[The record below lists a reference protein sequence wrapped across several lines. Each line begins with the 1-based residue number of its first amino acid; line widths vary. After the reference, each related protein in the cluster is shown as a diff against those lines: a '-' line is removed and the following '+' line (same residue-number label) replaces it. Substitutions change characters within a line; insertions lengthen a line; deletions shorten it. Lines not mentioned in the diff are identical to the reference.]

1 MSLICCKLVFRSFL
15 LLSLVSSVSFSM
27 PSTAATLTLEQQRQL
42 YDQAQ
47 LWLDDKQVDKYHTIR
62 NKLLNY
68 PLTPYLDYRTMLID
82 IGDKSPIV
90 VKNFIDAHS
99 LIPFSVTVARSY
111 LNALAA
117 QGKWSLIREFQRT
130 EPSGERY
137 RCHYYTA
144 LYRTGEV
151 KLAFAGAEKLW
162 LAGHSIST
170 ACDDLFAAWET
181 KRGISDDAVAERV
194 VLAFGESNRPLMSYL
209 AKKIK
214 TKRNTNFVESLMNL
228 SQQPQTAERYLQ
240 DKHADLRLG
249 AVMPS
254 ILKGL
259 AARDAEKVQS
269 LLVVYPNSKLLS
281 SEERE
286 RLTEYVARRLI
297 DTTDLNLAKWRD
309 EIVLKSSN
317 SALIQSRIRVEL
329 AEQNYAAVKRWI
341 EHLPDAEKKSPHWQ
355 YWLAKSELA
364 LGDKAQ
370 ANTILTGILGQRD
383 FYSVAAAVTLN
394 KPIHYP
400 ITNVVYQPKLIRP
413 YQEALYRIGELIAR
427 KKIAVAK
434 SEWYW
439 LLKKANDQ
447 ETAMLAYYAFNQN
460 WHHLSVT
467 AAINAK
473 LWGDITLRFPLAHQW
488 WFNFYGKK
496 HHIDPVLLMSV
507 ARQESALDSE
517 AKSAVGARGIMQ
529 IMPNTAKHTAK
540 KYQLEYT
547 DADDLFSV
555 GKNIEIGSHYLN
567 ELLERYD
574 DNRIFAFASYNAG
587 PSRVDRWRDASGGKR
602 DVFEFIE
609 MIPFNETRGYVQNIL
624 MFEVYYRHLLGVNAS
639 FLSENELNA
648 KY

>member
-1 MSLICCKLVFRSFL
+1 
-15 LLSLVSSVSFSM
+15 M
-27 PSTAATLTLEQQRQL
+27 PSIAAKLTLDQERQL

-47 LWLDDKQVDKYHTIR
+47 LWLDDKQVDKYRKVRHQ
-62 NKLLNY
+62 LLAY

-82 IGDKSPIV
+82 IGNKSPIV
-90 VKNFIDAHS
+90 VKSFIDTHA

-117 QGKWSLIREFQRT
+117 QGKWAVIREFQKN
-130 EPSGERY
+130 EPSGEQY

-144 LYRTGEV
+144 LYRTGDA
-151 KLAFAGAEKLW
+151 KQAFDGAKKIW
-162 LAGHSIST
+162 LAGHSISN
-170 ACDDLFAAWET
+170 ACDDLFSAWEN
-181 KRGISDDAVAERV
+181 RQGISDDLIAERV
-194 VLAFGESNRPLMSYL
+194 TLAFHENNRPLMSYL
-209 AKKIK
+209 AKKLK
-214 TKRNTNFVESLMNL
+214 TKKNLAYAQHLINL
-228 SQQPQTAERYLQ
+228 SQQPQLAETFLR
-240 DKHADLRLG
+240 DKHPDPRLG
-249 AVMPS
+249 HPVASV
-254 ILKGL
+254 LKRL

-269 LLVVYPNSKLLS
+269 LLVS
-281 SEERE
+281 SSNTPLFSAEDRQQ
-286 RLTEYVARRLI
+286 LTEYVARRLM
-297 DTTDLNLAKWRD
+297 DTSDPTLSQWRD
-309 EIVLKSSN
+309 EIVRKSRSP
-317 SALIQSRIRVEL
+317 SLIQSRIRVEL
-329 AEQNYAAVKRWI
+329 SEQNYAEVKRWI
-341 EHLPDAEKKSPHWQ
+341 AHLPDAEKNAPHWQ

-364 LGDKAQ
+364 LGNKSQ
-370 ANTILTGILGQRD
+370 AEALFTAILGQRD
-383 FYSVAAAVTLN
+383 FYSVAAAVSLN
-394 KPIHYP
+394 KPIQYP
-400 ITNVVYQPKLIRP
+400 TTNVVYQPKLIRP

-427 KKIAVAK
+427 NKIAAAK

-447 ETAMLAYYAFNQN
+447 ESAMLAYYAYNQN

-467 AAINAK
+467 ASINAK

-517 AKSAVGARGIMQ
+517 AKSPVGARGIMQ
-529 IMPNTAKHTAK
+529 IMPDTAKHTAK

-567 ELLERYD
+567 ELLERYG
-574 DNRIFAFASYNAG
+574 DNRIFAFAAYNAG
-587 PSRVDRWRDASGGKR
+587 PSRVDRWRNSSAGRR
-602 DVFEFIE
+602 DVVEFIE

-624 MFEVYYRHLLGVNAS
+624 MFEVYYRNQLG
-639 FLSENELNA
+639 LSGPFFSDNELNA